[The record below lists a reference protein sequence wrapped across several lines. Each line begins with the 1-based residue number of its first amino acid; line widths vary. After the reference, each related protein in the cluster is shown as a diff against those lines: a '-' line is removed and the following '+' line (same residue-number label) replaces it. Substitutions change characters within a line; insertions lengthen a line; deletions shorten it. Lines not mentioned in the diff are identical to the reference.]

1 MHASVMP
8 GKTVRNLALVVEA
21 PSKKGVRYNVFHA
34 KGCENSGGKVKI
46 FGRPLLANDP
56 LDCG

>member
-1 MHASVMP
+1 MP
-8 GKTVRNLALVVEA
+8 GKTVRNLALVVETA
-21 PSKKGVRYNVFHA
+21 SKKGVCYNVFHA